1 MLWSLSCFLVVAA
14 VALEI
19 GKLLHQAKSV
29 GHILA
34 GKGHKLFCLFGMRLL
49 ERAIAVLAVS
59 ILFKI
64 ERWGK
69 RIELKGIFA
78 LVFVVSKSGY
88 S

>member
-1 MLWSLSCFLVVAA
+1 
-14 VALEI
+14 
-19 GKLLHQAKSV
+19 
-29 GHILA
+29 
-34 GKGHKLFCLFGMRLL
+34 MRLL